1 MGWVSFVTG
10 CCLCHGLLFVSRV
23 GCAGS
28 HFVCGFR
35 VCPVC
40 WVCDHERGRVL
51 LSHREVRGRSYDVHF
66 VVSRRESHSFVSVRA
81 QWCASR
87 HESRE

>member
-1 MGWVSFVTG
+1 M
-10 CCLCHGLLFVSRV
+10 SRV
-23 GCAGS
+23 GCVGS
-28 HFVCGFR
+28 RFVCGFR

-40 WVCDHERGRVL
+40 WVCDHKYGRVL
-51 LSHREVRGRSYDVHF
+51 LSHRDVHV
-66 VVSRRESHSFVSVRA
+66 VVSCRESHSFVSVRA

>member
-1 MGWVSFVTG
+1 MVVRWLVGLLWAWFSFVTW
-10 CCLCHGLLFVSRV
+10 LLFVSRV
-23 GCAGS
+23 DCVGS

-40 WVCDHERGRVL
+40 WVL
-51 LSHREVRGRSYDVHF
+51 LSHRDVRGSSYDVHF

-87 HESRE
+87 RESRE

>member
-1 MGWVSFVTG
+1 M
-10 CCLCHGLLFVSRV
+10 SRV

-40 WVCDHERGRVL
+40 WVCDHKCGRVL
-51 LSHREVRGRSYDVHF
+51 SHRDVHV
-66 VVSRRESHSFVSVRA
+66 VVSCRESRSFVRVCGLNGVHLVVNLVNS
-81 QWCASR
+81 CDDDFSYKC
-87 HESRE
+87 